1 MSLRRFGVLVQ
12 ILSVLIC
19 FFTRFASMLAILR
32 RLKWVMGGCAP
43 RLAWFDRQSFARR
56 IFSDILALG
65 AAMGGGCEHHS
76 EIGKRY
82 ARVHS

>member
-1 MSLRRFGVLVQ
+1 
-12 ILSVLIC
+12 
-19 FFTRFASMLAILR
+19 MLAILR

-65 AAMGGGCEHHS
+65 AAMGDG
-76 EIGKRY
+76 
-82 ARVHS
+82 ARTIVG

>member
-1 MSLRRFGVLVQ
+1 
-12 ILSVLIC
+12 
-19 FFTRFASMLAILR
+19 MLAILR
-32 RLKWVMGGCAP
+32 RLKCVMGGYAP

-65 AAMGGGCEHHS
+65 AAMGGGCENRRGM
-76 EIGKRY
+76 GKRY

>member
-1 MSLRRFGVLVQ
+1 
-12 ILSVLIC
+12 
-19 FFTRFASMLAILR
+19 MLAILR

-43 RLAWFDRQSFARR
+43 RLAWFDRQSFARK

-76 EIGKRY
+76 GVGKRY
-82 ARVHS
+82 AGCIRNGYNKRMRTAT